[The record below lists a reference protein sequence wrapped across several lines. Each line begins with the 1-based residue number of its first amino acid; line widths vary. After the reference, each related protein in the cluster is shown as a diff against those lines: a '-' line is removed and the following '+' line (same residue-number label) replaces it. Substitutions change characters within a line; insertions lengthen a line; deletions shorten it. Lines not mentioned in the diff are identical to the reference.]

1 MSQGLFGALPIWLIF
16 AATIVAFVV
25 TMGIGHLLGARL
37 RSSQGEI
44 ATPDLGA
51 TLGGLLGLLGL
62 LLAFTFGMAGQRF
75 DWRKT
80 LVVEEANA
88 IGTAWL
94 RTDLIPEPQ
103 AAQARH
109 VLRAYT
115 AARLDV
121 AQTSTRDEAITRS
134 EKFQA
139 ELWGITA
146 AAAAASPTPPV
157 ALYVTA
163 VNEVIDMHGRRV
175 AAALRNPIP
184 PTIFATL
191 YAVAILVLGVTG
203 YARGLTGDRSA
214 TANLVLALVLAA
226 VFALILDLDRPY
238 EGLLTVSQQ
247 AIRDVLTSM
256 GPAGPTR

>member
-1 MSQGLFGALPIWLIF
+1 MSQGLFGGFPIWAVF
-16 AATIVAFVV
+16 AATIVAFLVA
-25 TMGIGHLLGARL
+25 MKLGHLLGARVRARL
-37 RSSQGEI
+37 GEV

-62 LLAFTFGMAGQRF
+62 MLAFTFGMAGERF
-75 DWRKT
+75 DRRKT

-94 RTDLIPEPQ
+94 RVDLIPAPQ
-103 AAQARH
+103 QAQARS

-115 AARLDV
+115 QARLDV
-121 AQTSTRDEAITRS
+121 AQVSSRDEAIARS
-134 EKFQA
+134 ERLQA
-139 ELWGITA
+139 EMWSVA
-146 AAAAASPTPPV
+146 SAAAASSPTPTV
-157 ALYVTA
+157 ALFVAA

-191 YAVAILVLGVTG
+191 YAVAILVLGITG

-214 TANLVLALVLAA
+214 MANLVLALVLAA

-247 AIRDVLTSM
+247 AMRDLLGTM
-256 GPAGPTR
+256 QAPPR

>member
-1 MSQGLFGALPIWLIF
+1 MSQGLFGAFSIWAVF
-16 AATIVAFVV
+16 AGTIVAFLAA
-25 TMGIGHLLGARL
+25 TKAGHLLGVRGRARL
-37 RSSQGEI
+37 GEV

-62 LLAFTFGMAGQRF
+62 LLAFTFGMAGDRF
-75 DWRKT
+75 DRRKT

-103 AAQARH
+103 RAKARD

-115 AARLDV
+115 QARLDV
-121 AQTSTRDEAITRS
+121 AQASSLDQAIARS
-134 EKFQA
+134 EKLQV
-139 ELWGITA
+139 ELWGAASA
-146 AAAAASPTPPV
+146 AAASSPTPPV
-157 ALYVTA
+157 ALFVAA

-175 AAALRNPIP
+175 QAALRNPIP

-191 YAVAILVLGVTG
+191 YAVAILVLVITG
-203 YARGLTGDRSA
+203 YTRGLTGDRSA
-214 TANLVLALVLAA
+214 LVNLVLALVLAA
-226 VFALILDLDRPY
+226 VFVLILDLDRPY

-247 AIRDVLTSM
+247 AMRDLLTVM
-256 GPAGPTR
+256 GPAR